1 MKAMT
6 RFKYFQTREQWK
18 ITDFLFSPMVLMM
31 VLPLLLMLVLPRMMN
46 DPETRKEMENM
57 NLNKM
62 TGDMPDFSEVISS
75 YFAPQKAVAASS
87 ANAVHAS
94 GRKDAGESTSPS
106 SSASK
111 SGKGQSKVNKKRN

>member
-31 VLPLLLMLVLPRMMN
+31 VLPLLLMLVLPKMMN
-46 DPETRKEMENM
+46 DPDTRKEMESL

-62 TGDMPDFSEVISS
+62 AGDMPDVSEMITSFFS
-75 YFAPQKAVAASS
+75 PQKPAAAAAVASS
-87 ANAVHAS
+87 SGTA
-94 GRKDAGESTSPS
+94 GRKDDSVSGGKSKGGAGGGGS
-106 SSASK
+106 SK
-111 SGKGQSKVNKKRN
+111 PNKKRN